1 MKIEISSHAK
11 ERMKKYDLSE
21 KQVTDCVNSPKI
33 VVEGNYNRKIAQK
46 PLNGYVIRVIY
57 EKSNNSITVV
67 TAYKSKRER
76 YEI

>member
-11 ERMKKYDLSE
+11 ERMKKYCLSE

-33 VVEGNYNRKIAQK
+33 VIEGNYNRKIAQK

-57 EKSNNSITVV
+57 EKTINSLTVIT
-67 TAYKSKRER
+67 TYKSKRER